1 MRFDM
6 TRIGDSVSECLPEAE
21 KLRRLRIELD
31 KGLRSLEVSKGEP
44 LDIEKFIEEQHARLL

>member
-1 MRFDM
+1 M